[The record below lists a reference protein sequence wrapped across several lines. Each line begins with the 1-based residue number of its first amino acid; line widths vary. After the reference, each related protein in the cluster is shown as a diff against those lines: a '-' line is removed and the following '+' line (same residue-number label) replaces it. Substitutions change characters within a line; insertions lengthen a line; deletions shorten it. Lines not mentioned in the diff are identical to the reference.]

1 MQPMRNS
8 SQTHMPNPM
17 MMPQHDMMD
26 LQGYPPSHGGQ
37 MMGPGSRDKVSLQQ
51 EPCVFSLGA
60 GVLIGP
66 GTGDVFAPLRSPQT
80 APRSAGI
87 LEVASQV

>member
-37 MMGPGSRDKVSLQQ
+37 MMGPGSRDKVSLQ
-51 EPCVFSLGA
+51 
-60 GVLIGP
+60 
-66 GTGDVFAPLRSPQT
+66 
-80 APRSAGI
+80 
-87 LEVASQV
+87 